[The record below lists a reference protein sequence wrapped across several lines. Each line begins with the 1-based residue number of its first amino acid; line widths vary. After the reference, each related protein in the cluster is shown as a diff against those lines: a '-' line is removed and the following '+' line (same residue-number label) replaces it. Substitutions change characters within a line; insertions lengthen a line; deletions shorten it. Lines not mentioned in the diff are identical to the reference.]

1 MKKNNKKSVD
11 FEIKEGVDILHD
23 DITKLMN
30 GLKKITDNLDLA
42 DDIWDKYIDTKLSDD
57 DNLDEKLSDGELF
70 IESCIRLK
78 QILITVMYT
87 VNNPEIMAKIQE
99 ATIKIA
105 MKHEI
110 SHNNPPEDVVN
121 NFLDYLNTTKS
132 Y

>member
-1 MKKNNKKSVD
+1 MKKNNKEHID
-11 FEIKEGVDILHD
+11 FE
-23 DITKLMN
+23 
-30 GLKKITDNLDLA
+30 
-42 DDIWDKYIDTKLSDD
+42 
-57 DNLDEKLSDGELF
+57 GELF

-87 VNNPEIMAKIQE
+87 VNNPEIITEIQD

-110 SHNNPPEDVVN
+110 SNGNPPDDVVN

>member
-1 MKKNNKKSVD
+1 MKKNNKKNNKKSVD

-30 GLKKITDNLDLA
+30 GL
-42 DDIWDKYIDTKLSDD
+42 
-57 DNLDEKLSDGELF
+57 